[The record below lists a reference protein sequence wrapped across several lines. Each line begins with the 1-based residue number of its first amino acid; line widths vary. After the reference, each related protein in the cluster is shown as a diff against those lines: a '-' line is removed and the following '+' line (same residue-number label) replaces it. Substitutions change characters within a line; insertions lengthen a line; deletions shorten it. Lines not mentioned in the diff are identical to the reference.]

1 MQFDNLSMQSDEDK
15 KNVELKVEN
24 LEKDDS
30 KEEIKR
36 NESATSRVTQRFSR
50 NTTLRKTEVLTRD
63 SFTFVKKLGEGAY
76 GLV

>member
-1 MQFDNLSMQSDEDK
+1 M
-15 KNVELKVEN
+15 NVEN
-24 LEKDDS
+24 IEKDDS

-36 NESATSRVTQRFSR
+36 NESANSRVTQRFSR
-50 NTTLRKTEVLTRD
+50 NTTLKKTEVLTRD

>member
-1 MQFDNLSMQSDEDK
+1 MKEAEDDEGMQFDNLSVKSGQEEVK
-15 KNVELKVEN
+15 
-24 LEKDDS
+24 
-30 KEEIKR
+30 KEERQR
-36 NESATSRVTQRFSR
+36 NESVSRVTQRFSR

>member
-1 MQFDNLSMQSDEDK
+1 MKEDDEKEMEMQFDNLSVNSGEGEK
-15 KNVELKVEN
+15 K
-24 LEKDDS
+24 
-30 KEEIKR
+30 KEEKKR
-36 NESATSRVTQRFSR
+36 NESVTRVTQRFSR